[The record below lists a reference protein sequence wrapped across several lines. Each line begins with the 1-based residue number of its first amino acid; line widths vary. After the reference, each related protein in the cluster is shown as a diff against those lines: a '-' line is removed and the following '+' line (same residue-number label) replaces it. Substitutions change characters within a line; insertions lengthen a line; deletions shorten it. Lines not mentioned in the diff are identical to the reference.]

1 MSMDQL
7 SRNDMYLDL
16 RPGWVKE
23 GDVMELNVAL
33 Y

>member
-1 MSMDQL
+1 MDQL
-7 SRNDMYLDL
+7 SRKDLYLDL

-23 GDVMELNVAL
+23 GDVMEPNVAL

>member
-1 MSMDQL
+1 MPMDDS
-7 SRNDMYLDL
+7 SRKDMYLDL

-23 GDVMELNVAL
+23 GDVMELNVAV